1 MADVARPEDG
11 EQDTAS
17 SVTWVMRGMC
27 VVIVDRADGATIMLE
42 PEEAERLRQWL
53 AEVL

>member
-1 MADVARPEDG
+1 MKETLPAEN
-11 EQDTAS
+11 EQDTPS
-17 SVTWVMRGMC
+17 TVTWVMRGMC

-42 PEEAERLRQWL
+42 PAEAEQLRQWL